1 MPAQYLAIK
10 ASLKKSG
17 KSDKEAKRIAA
28 ATYNKQHPGHPMHG
42 HRRKKRTV
50 PKTDSHGYY

>member
-1 MPAQYLAIK
+1 MPKKYERIK

-28 ATYNKQHPGHPMHG
+28 ATYNKQ
-42 HRRKKRTV
+42 RKKGQKPVTGHHSKRRSTGGR
-50 PKTDSHGYY
+50 KHK